1 MVDTPQ
7 PSAKNPIVNDDGTA
21 SREFYRWIVSM
32 WERSGGGGDIGATA
46 LQSAENLSDVESAST
61 SVGNLGFTNPIYDK
75 STPGPIGA
83 GTASA
88 GAFTGLTATSF
99 NAPNIGDITP
109 GAGNFTSLDATSL
122 GAATPGTG
130 VFTSLDATS
139 VDTAT
144 IGGTT
149 PGAGDFTAVNATSVG
164 ATTPGTGEFTDLD
177 VTGAFTAT
185 ALSADANNNATAG
198 NGALGTTATDGFL
211 YVPTMA
217 GAPTGVPTAKTGSV
231 AIVYDKTNERLY
243 VYNGA
248 WVSAVLA

>member
-32 WERSGGGGDIGATA
+32 WERSGGGGDISATS
-46 LQSAENLSDVESAST
+46 LQAAKNLSDVESAST
-61 SVGNLGFTNPIYDK
+61 SLINLGFTNPILDK
-75 STPGPIGA
+75 SAPGPIGS

-88 GAFTGLTATSF
+88 GAFAGLTATSV
-99 NAPNIGDITP
+99 NTPNIGDTTP
-109 GAGNFTSLDATSL
+109 GAGNFTSLDATS
-122 GAATPGTG
+122 
-130 VFTSLDATS
+130 VDADS
-139 VDTAT
+139 

-149 PGAGDFTAVNATSVG
+149 PGTGDFTAVNATSIGG
-164 ATTPGTGEFTDLD
+164 ATPGTGEFTDLD
-177 VTGAFTAT
+177 ATGVFTAT

-198 NGALGTTATDGFL
+198 NGALVTTATDGFL
-211 YVPTMA
+211 YIPTMA
-217 GAPTGVPTAKTGSV
+217 GAPTGVPTTKTGYV
-231 AIVYDKTNERLY
+231 ATVYDTTNERLY